1 MTTSEPDLELYL
13 TEIKVT
19 DWPTMVR
26 WYVTNLG
33 LRLAREDVPHQY
45 ALLES
50 GGGRIALKGGR
61 PAGTLA
67 GPVRLVFETAD
78 VDAVRTRL
86 AAAGVDVSPP
96 EESPEGYRTIRLRDP
111 ERTPITLFC
120 WKLKAHC
127 DAQRVAP

>member
-1 MTTSEPDLELYL
+1 MTSAPDLKLYL

-26 WYVTNLG
+26 WYVANLG
-33 LRLAREDVPHQY
+33 LRLTREDVSHQY

-50 GGGRIALKGGR
+50 GVSRIALKGGR
-61 PAGTLA
+61 RAGTLA

-86 AAAGVDVSPP
+86 AAAGVDVRPP
-96 EESPEGYRTIRLRDP
+96 EESHEGYRAIRLRDP
-111 ERTPITLFC
+111 EGTPITVFC
-120 WKLKAHC
+120 WTSKAHSYAQK
-127 DAQRVAP
+127 DAP